1 VEKTVAKQK
10 MADNIPMDIKL
21 MSKNMRPRAYMPDS
35 ARANNA
41 SHASRLNQLDFHC
54 ENAFSALSG

>member
-1 VEKTVAKQK
+1 

-35 ARANNA
+35 ARANKA